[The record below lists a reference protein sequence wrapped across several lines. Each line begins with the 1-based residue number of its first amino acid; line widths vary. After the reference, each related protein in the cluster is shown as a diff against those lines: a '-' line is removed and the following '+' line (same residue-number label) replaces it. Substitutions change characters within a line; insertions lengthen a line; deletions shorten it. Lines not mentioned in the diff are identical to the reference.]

1 MKLPKSSRNAKKN
14 FFLEKFSRTFKST
27 ANRRTF
33 NRRTVEVQAHCLPDD
48 GSHLD
53 QIPNN
58 YV

>member
-1 MKLPKSSRNAKKN
+1 MQKKN